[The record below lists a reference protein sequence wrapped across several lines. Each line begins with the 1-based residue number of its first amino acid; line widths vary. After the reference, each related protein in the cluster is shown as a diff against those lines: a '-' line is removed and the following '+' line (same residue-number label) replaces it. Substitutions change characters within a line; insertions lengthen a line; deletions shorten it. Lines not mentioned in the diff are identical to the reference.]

1 MHAYLLLTPFLL
13 FIQSAHSVMS
23 LDKMILYFDP
33 GKSSPQEVTV
43 TNPDEEPL
51 FLQTDVFRVID
62 PGTENEK
69 TEKAANP
76 EQIKLLTAPKKATL
90 SPRTRKRIRL
100 ISLETPKKTEMVYRV
115 SFKPVIGELQAKK
128 SGIKVLVA
136 YEALVFVRPE
146 KPFYKVTAKRE
157 KDAMVFTN
165 EGNMNVMLRNG
176 QYCKNERKS
185 SCEKLSVEN
194 RIYAGQSWKMPLSE
208 EVLKAGDKGYITF
221 GLFDGEDEKS
231 EKFPLK
237 PSGKGEN
244 IRANWHQP
252 LLQPH
257 QYTIRDGG
265 FSGHWSEFLP

>member
-1 MHAYLLLTPFLL
+1 MRTYLPLIPFLL
-13 FIQSAHSVMS
+13 FIQPAYSVMS

-43 TNPDEEPL
+43 TNPDEDPL
-51 FLQTDVFRVID
+51 FLQTEVFKVID

-69 TEKAANP
+69 KEKAANP

-90 SPRTRKRIRL
+90 SPRTQKRIRL

-176 QYCKNERKS
+176 QYCMNEKKT

-208 EVLKAGDKGYITF
+208 GVLKAGNNGYITF
-221 GLFDGEDEKS
+221 GLFDGDDEKS

-237 PSGKGEN
+237 PAGESRKYKG
-244 IRANWHQP
+244 
-252 LLQPH
+252 
-257 QYTIRDGG
+257 
-265 FSGHWSEFLP
+265 